1 MQLKLDPNETEH
13 TLPDIVIALAGFIM
27 SGNSVDYVDEE
38 VLVLL
43 SKAIDLELEARKG
56 TFH

>member
-43 SKAIDLELEARKG
+43 
-56 TFH
+56 T